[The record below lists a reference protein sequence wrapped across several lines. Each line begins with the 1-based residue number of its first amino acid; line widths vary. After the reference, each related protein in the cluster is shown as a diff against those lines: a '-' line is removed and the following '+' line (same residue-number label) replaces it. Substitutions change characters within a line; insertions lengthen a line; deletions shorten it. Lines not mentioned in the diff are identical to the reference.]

1 MDWMN
6 LMRFFTHQTII
17 VADLQYAINFVS
29 QFNILKTLCDNAHD
43 IIDEKIIFSMKYI
56 FNNSTLENEY

>member
-1 MDWMN
+1 
-6 LMRFFTHQTII
+6 MRFFTHQTII

-43 IIDEKIIFSMKYI
+43 IIDENYFLDEIYFQ
-56 FNNSTLENEY
+56 